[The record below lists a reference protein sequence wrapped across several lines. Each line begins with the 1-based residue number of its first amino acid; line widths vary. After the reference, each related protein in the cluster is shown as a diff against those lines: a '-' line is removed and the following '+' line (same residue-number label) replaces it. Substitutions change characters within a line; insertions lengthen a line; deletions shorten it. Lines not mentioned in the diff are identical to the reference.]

1 MYNFLLIARNVIFI
15 VGNLLSIKG
24 YRMIQ
29 KARFNKKLTQKELG
43 SYLGVS
49 QSYISKIE
57 TRKTKSLSVSKI
69 LTLSL
74 ILELDPVEIF
84 KFIAG
89 L

>member
-1 MYNFLLIARNVIFI
+1 MWNFLLIARNVIFI

-29 KARFNKKLTQKELG
+29 KARFNKNLTQKELG
-43 SYLGVS
+43 EYIGIS
-49 QSYISKIE
+49 QSYVSKIE

-69 LTLSL
+69 LVLSS
-74 ILELDPVEIF
+74 ILELDPVEVF

>member
-1 MYNFLLIARNVIFI
+1 MYNSLLIARNILFI
-15 VGNLLSIKG
+15 VENLLSIKC
-24 YRMIQ
+24 YCMIQ
-29 KARFNKKLTQKELG
+29 KARFNKKITQKELG
-43 SYLGVS
+43 LYLGVS

>member
-1 MYNFLLIARNVIFI
+1 
-15 VGNLLSIKG
+15 
-24 YRMIQ
+24 MIQ

-43 SYLGVS
+43 LYLGVS

-74 ILELDPVEIF
+74 ILELDPVEVF

>member
-1 MYNFLLIARNVIFI
+1 
-15 VGNLLSIKG
+15 
-24 YRMIQ
+24 MIQ

-43 SYLGVS
+43 LYLGVS

-69 LTLSL
+69 MTLSL

-84 KFIAG
+84 KLIAG

>member
-1 MYNFLLIARNVIFI
+1 
-15 VGNLLSIKG
+15 
-24 YRMIQ
+24 MIQ

-43 SYLGVS
+43 LYLGVS

-57 TRKTKSLSVSKI
+57 TRKTKSLSVRKI

>member
-1 MYNFLLIARNVIFI
+1 
-15 VGNLLSIKG
+15 
-24 YRMIQ
+24 MIQ

-43 SYLGVS
+43 LYLGVS

-74 ILELDPVEIF
+74 VLELDPVEIF

>member
-1 MYNFLLIARNVIFI
+1 
-15 VGNLLSIKG
+15 
-24 YRMIQ
+24 MIQ

-43 SYLGVS
+43 LYLGVS

-74 ILELDPVEIF
+74 ILELDPLEIF

>member
-1 MYNFLLIARNVIFI
+1 
-15 VGNLLSIKG
+15 
-24 YRMIQ
+24 MIQ

-43 SYLGVS
+43 LYLGVS
-49 QSYISKIE
+49 QSYVSKIE
-57 TRKTKSLSVSKI
+57 NRKTKALSVSKI
-69 LTLSL
+69 LTLSS

>member
-1 MYNFLLIARNVIFI
+1 
-15 VGNLLSIKG
+15 
-24 YRMIQ
+24 MIQ

-43 SYLGVS
+43 LYLGVS

-69 LTLSL
+69 MTLSL

>member
-1 MYNFLLIARNVIFI
+1 
-15 VGNLLSIKG
+15 
-24 YRMIQ
+24 MIQ

-43 SYLGVS
+43 LYLGVS

-57 TRKTKSLSVSKI
+57 TRKTKSLSVNKI
-69 LTLSL
+69 LDLSL

>member
-1 MYNFLLIARNVIFI
+1 
-15 VGNLLSIKG
+15 
-24 YRMIQ
+24 MIQ

-43 SYLGVS
+43 LYLGVS

-84 KFIAG
+84 KFLAG

>member
-29 KARFNKKLTQKELG
+29 KARFNKNLTQKELG
-43 SYLGVS
+43 EYIGIS
-49 QSYISKIE
+49 QSYVSKIE

-69 LTLSL
+69 LVLSS
-74 ILELDPVEIF
+74 ILELDPVEVF